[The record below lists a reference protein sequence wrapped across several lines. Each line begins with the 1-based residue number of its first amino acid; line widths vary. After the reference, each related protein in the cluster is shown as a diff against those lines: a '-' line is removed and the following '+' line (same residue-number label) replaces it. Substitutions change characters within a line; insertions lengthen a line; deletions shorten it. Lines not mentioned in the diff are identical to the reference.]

1 MSLSE
6 ERTDKQRANPMPTAA
21 VAAHT
26 AGVNGSTN
34 AYILLPARFL
44 KLTDGAGGG
53 ASSGAVG
60 AAAGAAA
67 GVGSGSGAFFPF
79 AGDALLPPVERFLGA
94 IPILSGTMG
103 RWRVTRHSHVACEV

>member
-44 KLTDGAGGG
+44 KLTPTYVEVLK
-53 ASSGAVG
+53 GAVWMYFACCAV
-60 AAAGAAA
+60 AAPYEPSRNCVC
-67 GVGSGSGAFFPF
+67 GVMTKSARPTSS
-79 AGDALLPPVERFLGA
+79 V
-94 IPILSGTMG
+94 S
-103 RWRVTRHSHVACEV
+103 RVLVTVYSVNL